1 MSCVNTIVFFSLRL
15 IMKRIEINPELFN
28 MKTKKKREPIQRPI
42 ISPNILKNKLLS
54 RIKAHK
60 KHEIKN
66 PALESS
72 NSADGPKLVDTNE
85 FDDSMSFFN
94 LLSRKADLHKKTLKK
109 SSVLE
114 DTPYVNLDLPADLTQ
129 PVYQAPPIQLKA
141 PPNQPPYSNLKNG
154 SRPTYRE
161 WNKTMR
167 NTGYSNNPVE
177 TAPISVRENK
187 LNELRERIKQKHQ
200 SVNTH
205 VSQTNQLAAD
215 VYNIIS
221 QPVSNPIQISNPIEQ
236 IENKVIES
244 VMPNDEKQKLNLDIV
259 NLNTNNTQTNNKGRV
274 ISQTIKKTIKRKYTL
289 GKSANNRSVA
299 VLLKDVNSRKN
310 VLKAQRD
317 LKKKSIGDVK
327 QYLRDHNLIRV
338 GSNAPSDVLRKL
350 YESAMMSG
358 EITNNNQDTLLNNL
372 LKEQNIVK

>member
-1 MSCVNTIVFFSLRL
+1 
-15 IMKRIEINPELFN
+15 MKRIEINPELFN
-28 MKTKKKREPIQRPI
+28 IKTKKKREPIQRPI

-72 NSADGPKLVDTNE
+72 SSDAPKLVDTNE
-85 FDDSMSFFN
+85 FDDSISFFN

-114 DTPYVNLDLPADLTQ
+114 DTPYVNLDLPPDLSQ
-129 PVYQAPPIQLKA
+129 PVYQLPSIQLKP

-161 WNKTMR
+161 WNKTIR
-167 NTGYSNNPVE
+167 NTGYSNTPVE
-177 TAPISVRENK
+177 SAPISVRENR

-244 VMPNDEKQKLNLDIV
+244 VMPDSPNQKLNIDLV
-259 NLNTNNTQTNNKGRV
+259 NTNNKQGRV

-310 VLKAQRD
+310 VLKAQRE

-372 LKEQNIVK
+372 LKEQNIV

>member
-1 MSCVNTIVFFSLRL
+1 
-15 IMKRIEINPELFN
+15 MKRIEINPELFN

-114 DTPYVNLDLPADLTQ
+114 DTPYVNLDLPPDLTQ
-129 PVYQAPPIQLKA
+129 PVYQAPSIQLKA

-167 NTGYSNNPVE
+167 NTGYSNTPVE

-244 VMPNDEKQKLNLDIV
+244 IMPNDEKQKLNLDLV
-259 NLNTNNTQTNNKGRV
+259 NINTNNTQTNNKGRV

>member
-1 MSCVNTIVFFSLRL
+1 
-15 IMKRIEINPELFN
+15 MKRIEINPELFN

-66 PALESS
+66 PALESAT
-72 NSADGPKLVDTNE
+72 SADGPKLVDTNE
-85 FDDSMSFFN
+85 FDDSMSFFS

-109 SSVLE
+109 SSVLD
-114 DTPYVNLDLPADLTQ
+114 DTPYVNLDLPPDLTQ
-129 PVYQAPPIQLKA
+129 PVYQLPSIQLKA
-141 PPNQPPYSNLKNG
+141 PPNQPPYSNLRNG

-161 WNKTMR
+161 WNKTIR
-167 NTGYSNNPVE
+167 NTGYSNTPVE
-177 TAPISVRENK
+177 SAPISVRENK

-236 IENKVIES
+236 FENKVIES
-244 VMPNDEKQKLNLDIV
+244 VMPDSQEPKINLDLV
-259 NLNTNNTQTNNKGRV
+259 NINTNNTQGRV

-372 LKEQNIVK
+372 LKEQNIV

>member
-1 MSCVNTIVFFSLRL
+1 
-15 IMKRIEINPELFN
+15 MKRIEINPELFN

-167 NTGYSNNPVE
+167 NTGYSNTPVE

-244 VMPNDEKQKLNLDIV
+244 VMPNDEKQKLNLDLV
-259 NLNTNNTQTNNKGRV
+259 NTNSNNTQTNNKGRV

>member
-1 MSCVNTIVFFSLRL
+1 
-15 IMKRIEINPELFN
+15 MKRIEINPALFN
-28 MKTKKKREPIQRPI
+28 MKTKKRREPIQHPI

-72 NSADGPKLVDTNE
+72 SSSDAPKLVDTNE
-85 FDDSMSFFN
+85 YDDSMSFFN
-94 LLSRKADLHKKTLKK
+94 LLSRKADLHKKTLKS
-109 SSVLE
+109 SSVL
-114 DTPYVNLDLPADLTQ
+114 DNTPYVNLDLPPDLTQ
-129 PVYQAPPIQLKA
+129 PVYQLPSIQLKTHNNA
-141 PPNQPPYSNLKNG
+141 PLYSNLKHG

-167 NTGYSNNPVE
+167 NYSSVPVE
-177 TAPISVRENK
+177 STPVSVRENR

-200 SVNTH
+200 SVNT
-205 VSQTNQLAAD
+205 QFATD

-221 QPVSNPIQISNPIEQ
+221 QPVSNPIQISNPIEK
-236 IENKVIES
+236 IEHNVIDY
-244 VMPNDEKQKLNLDIV
+244 VVPKLNVELVSTPSV
-259 NLNTNNTQTNNKGRV
+259 NQGRV

-310 VLKAQRD
+310 VLKAHRD
-317 LKKKSIGDVK
+317 LKKKSIGDLK

-372 LKEQNIVK
+372 IKEQNIV

>member
-1 MSCVNTIVFFSLRL
+1 
-15 IMKRIEINPELFN
+15 MKRIEINPELFN

-72 NSADGPKLVDTNE
+72 SSSDIPKLVDTNE

-94 LLSRKADLHKKTLKK
+94 LLSRKADLHKKTLKS
-109 SSVLE
+109 SSVLD
-114 DTPYVNLDLPADLTQ
+114 DTPYVNLDLPPDLTQ
-129 PVYQAPPIQLKA
+129 PVYQLPSIQLKTHHNA
-141 PPNQPPYSNLKNG
+141 PPYSNLKNG

-167 NTGYSNNPVE
+167 NVNQVE
-177 TAPISVRENK
+177 NAPISIRENR
-187 LNELRERIKQKHQ
+187 LNELRERIKQKHK
-200 SVNTH
+200 SVNTP
-205 VSQTNQLAAD
+205 SEQLAAD

-236 IENKVIES
+236 IEHKVVEN
-244 VMPNDEKQKLNLDIV
+244 VVPKLNVELVSTPSV
-259 NLNTNNTQTNNKGRV
+259 NQGRV

-310 VLKAQRD
+310 VLKAHRD

-372 LKEQNIVK
+372 IKEQNIV

>member
-1 MSCVNTIVFFSLRL
+1 
-15 IMKRIEINPELFN
+15 MKRIEINPELFN

-66 PALESS
+66 PSLESS
-72 NSADGPKLVDTNE
+72 SSSSDTPKLVDTNE

-114 DTPYVNLDLPADLTQ
+114 DTPYVNLDLPPDLTK
-129 PVYQAPPIQLKA
+129 PVYQAPPIQLKV

-167 NTGYSNNPVE
+167 NYSNTPVE
-177 TAPISVRENK
+177 SAPISVRENK

-200 SVNTH
+200 NVNTH

-215 VYNIIS
+215 VYSIIS

-244 VMPNDEKQKLNLDIV
+244 VIPDNEKQKINLDLV
-259 NLNTNNTQTNNKGRV
+259 NINTNNINQQNTQGRV

-310 VLKAQRD
+310 VLKAHRD

-372 LKEQNIVK
+372 LKEQKIV

>member
-1 MSCVNTIVFFSLRL
+1 
-15 IMKRIEINPELFN
+15 MKRIEINPELFN

-72 NSADGPKLVDTNE
+72 SSDTPKLVDTNE
-85 FDDSMSFFN
+85 FEDSMSFFN

-109 SSVLE
+109 SSVLD
-114 DTPYVNLDLPADLTQ
+114 DTPYVNLDLPPDLTQ
-129 PVYQAPPIQLKA
+129 PVYHLPSIQLKA

-161 WNKTMR
+161 WNKTIR
-167 NTGYSNNPVE
+167 NYSNTPFE
-177 TAPISVRENK
+177 SEPFSIRENK
-187 LNELRERIKQKHQ
+187 LNELRERIKQKHK
-200 SVNTH
+200 SVNNH

-236 IENKVIES
+236 FENKVIES
-244 VMPNDEKQKLNLDIV
+244 VMPDSQKVNLDLV
-259 NLNTNNTQTNNKGRV
+259 NINTNNTQTNNQGRV

-372 LKEQNIVK
+372 LKEQNIV

>member
-1 MSCVNTIVFFSLRL
+1 
-15 IMKRIEINPELFN
+15 MKRIEINPELFN

-66 PALESS
+66 PSLELSS
-72 NSADGPKLVDTNE
+72 SADAPKLVDTNE
-85 FDDSMSFFN
+85 FDDSMSFFS

-109 SSVLE
+109 TSVLD
-114 DTPYVNLDLPADLTQ
+114 DTPYVNLDLPPDLTQ
-129 PVYQAPPIQLKA
+129 PVYQLPSIQLKA
-141 PPNQPPYSNLKNG
+141 PPTQPPYSNLRNG

-161 WNKTMR
+161 WNKTIR
-167 NTGYSNNPVE
+167 NTGYSNTPVE
-177 TAPISVRENK
+177 SVPISVRENK
-187 LNELRERIKQKHQ
+187 LNELRERIRQKHQ

-221 QPVSNPIQISNPIEQ
+221 QPLSNPVQISNPIEQ
-236 IENKVIES
+236 FENKVIES
-244 VMPNDEKQKLNLDIV
+244 VMPDSQNQKINVDLV
-259 NLNTNNTQTNNKGRV
+259 NIKTNNTQGRV

-372 LKEQNIVK
+372 LKEQNIV